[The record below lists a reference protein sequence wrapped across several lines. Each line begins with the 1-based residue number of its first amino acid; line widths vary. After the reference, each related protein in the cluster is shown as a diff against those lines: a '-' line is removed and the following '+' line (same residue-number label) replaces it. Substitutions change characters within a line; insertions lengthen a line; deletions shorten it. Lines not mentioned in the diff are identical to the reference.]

1 MINRIISPHIK
12 KAAKSF
18 PILGVLGPRQS
29 GKTTIVKSIFPNYQY
44 VNLELP
50 QARRFAQE
58 DPQKFLGRYSRYTII
73 DEAQRV
79 PELFSYLQVKTDED
93 KIKGQYILTGSQ
105 HFLMLSSITQ
115 SLAGRIA
122 LFNLF
127 PLSYEELF
135 KNNYKKL
142 LINDLIFQGGYP
154 QLYAEKLDN
163 NLWFNSY
170 LQTYLE
176 RDVSQLSQI
185 DNLPL
190 FEKFLRLSAGRTGQL
205 LNLSSLSADVG
216 ISHNTVKAWINLLQ
230 ISGLVTLLQPY
241 YANLNK
247 RLIKTPKLYFT
258 DTGLT
263 CYLLGINRQNQL
275 DTHPL
280 YGQLFETYIINECL
294 KFFANHQTHSQ
305 MYFFRNRRGLEAD
318 ILLDQGLKIFLGEIK
333 SAHTIPLYPFN
344 NLFKIKALL
353 PKPAALNLIYG
364 GQETQTRTLGYILSW
379 KDLTKKINLI

>member
-1 MINRIISPHIK
+1 MIKRIIAPYIK

-18 PILGVLGPRQS
+18 PIIGVLGPRQS
-29 GKTTIVKSIFPNYQY
+29 GKTTLAKSIFPDYQY
-44 VNLELP
+44 ANLELP
-50 QARRFAQE
+50 QMRHFAEE
-58 DPQKFLGRYSRYTII
+58 DPEKFLKRFSKYTII

-93 KIKGQYILTGSQ
+93 KIKGQYVLTGSQ

-122 LFNLF
+122 LFNLY

-135 KNNYKKL
+135 KNNHKKL
-142 LINDLIFQGGYP
+142 LINHLIFQGGYP

-170 LQTYLE
+170 IQTYLE

-185 DNLPL
+185 ENITL
-190 FEKFLRLSAGRTGQL
+190 FEKFIRLIAGRTGQL
-205 LNLSSLSADVG
+205 VNLSSLSADIG

-230 ISGLVTLLQPY
+230 ISGLITLLQPY
-241 YANLNK
+241 YTNLNQ
-247 RLIKTPKLYFT
+247 RLIKTPKLYFN
-258 DTGLT
+258 DTGLA
-263 CYLLGINRQNQL
+263 CHLLGINNIEQL

-280 YGQLFETYIINECL
+280 YGQLFETCIIDEYL
-294 KFFANHQTHSQ
+294 KYFTNHQTHSL

-318 ILLDQGLKIFLGEIK
+318 ILLEQGLKIFLGEIK
-333 SAHTIPLYPFN
+333 SAHTIPSYPFN
-344 NLFKIKALL
+344 NLLKIKELL
-353 PKPAALNLIYG
+353 NKPTELNLIYG
-364 GQETQTRTLGYILSW
+364 GTENQRRAFGNIVSWENLVDNLLSW
-379 KDLTKKINLI
+379 